1 MARLISLTVGVGESL
16 ALRVDELTELKNE
29 ESVLSTPKE
38 KQIRSVVVSE
48 STLREF
54 GLSTP

>member
-1 MARLISLTVGVGESL
+1 VARLISLTVGVGESL